1 MRDSEQLKELKKGVV
16 DLVSE
21 TELLDKIK
29 NSIKTKT
36 PLRIKA
42 GFDPTSSDLH
52 LGHLVLLNKLRQF
65 QSFGHTV
72 IFLIGDFTTTIG
84 DPSGRNT
91 TRPTL
96 SKDKIKENSKTYH
109 DQVFKVLD
117 KKNTEI
123 RYNKEWMGKFTPSD
137 FIKLMSGYTVSRMIE
152 RDDFKTRLE
161 KGMGLYIH
169 ELVYPL
175 VQGYDSVA
183 LKADVELGGTDQKF
197 NLLVG
202 RDLQKANGQQPQCV
216 ITLPL
221 LEGTDG
227 VRKMSKS
234 FDNYISLKDSPD
246 QIFGKIMSIPDNL
259 ILRYFEL
266 LTSLTTSE
274 ISELKEELD
283 AGKNPRDVKVALAET
298 IISMFYKKTRATE
311 AREEFFKVF
320 SKNELPSKI
329 PEVKFDHGNV
339 WICKLLF
346 QVGLSSSSSD
356 SRRLI
361 QGGGVKLDEQKV
373 DDHSLKLDL
382 KKGDKFLLS
391 VGKRKFVRVIVK

>member
-1 MRDSEQLKELKKGVV
+1 MQDKQQLLELKKGVV
-16 DLVSE
+16 DLISE
-21 TELLDKIK
+21 EELLEKIQT
-29 NSIKTKT
+29 SLKTKK

-65 QSFGHTV
+65 QLFGHTV

-84 DPSGRNT
+84 DPSGRST

-96 SKDKIKENSKTYH
+96 SRDKIEENSKTYH

-117 KKNTEI
+117 KNKTEV
-123 RYNKEWMGKFTPSD
+123 RYNKEWMDSFTPPD
-137 FIKLMSGYTVSRMIE
+137 FINLMSGYTVSRMVE
-152 RDDFKTRLE
+152 RDDFKTRLK
-161 KGMGLYIH
+161 KGVGLFIH

-175 VQGYDSVA
+175 IQGYDSVA
-183 LKADVELGGTDQKF
+183 LKSDVEIGGTDQKF

-202 RDLQKANGQQPQCV
+202 RDVQKANGQKPQCV
-216 ITLPL
+216 MTLPL

-234 FDNYISLKDSPD
+234 FNNYISLKDSPT
-246 QIFGKIMSIPDNL
+246 QMFGKVMSIPDDM

-266 LTSLTTSE
+266 LTELTTSE
-274 ISELKEELD
+274 VNQLKVDLD
-283 AGKNPRDVKVALAET
+283 SGENPRDVKVMLAET
-298 IISMFYKKTRATE
+298 LVSMFYAKSDATN
-311 AREEFFKVF
+311 AKDEFFKVF
-320 SKNELPSKI
+320 SKKELPSDI
-329 PEVKFDHGNV
+329 PQVDFVQGNV

-361 QGGGVKLDEQKV
+361 QGGGVKLNEKKINDYN
-373 DDHSLKLDL
+373 LKLDL
-382 KKGDKFLLS
+382 KKGDTLLLS
-391 VGKRKFVRVIVK
+391 VGRRKFC

>member
-1 MRDSEQLKELKKGVV
+1 MQDKQQLRELKKGVV
-16 DLVSE
+16 ELVSE
-21 TELLDKIK
+21 EELLGKIQH
-29 NSIKTKT
+29 SIKTKK

-72 IFLIGDFTTTIG
+72 IFLIGDFTSSIG

-96 SKDKIKENSKTYH
+96 SGDKIKENSKTYH

-117 KKNTEI
+117 KKKTEV
-123 RYNKEWMGKFTPSD
+123 RYNKEWMDKFTPPD
-137 FIKLMSGYTVSRMIE
+137 FINLMSQYTVSRMIE

-161 KGMGLYIH
+161 KGVGLYIH

-183 LKADVELGGTDQKF
+183 LEADVEIGGTDQKF

-202 RDLQKANGQQPQCV
+202 RDLQKASGQKPQCV
-216 ITLPL
+216 MTLPL

-234 FDNYISLKDSPD
+234 FDNYVSLKDSPN
-246 QIFGKIMSIPDNL
+246 QMFGKIMSIPDSL

-266 LTSLTTSE
+266 LTDLTTSD
-274 ISELKEELD
+274 ISKLNLELD
-283 AGKNPRDVKVALAET
+283 SGINPRDVKVKLAET
-298 IISMFYKKTRATE
+298 IISMFYEKSE
-311 AREEFFKVF
+311 AIEAQEEFFKVF
-320 SKNELPSKI
+320 SKNELPSEI
-329 PEVKFDHGNV
+329 PEVEFDKGNI

-346 QVGLSSSSSD
+346 QIGLSSSSSD

-361 QGGGVKLDEQKV
+361 QGGGVKLDEKKIS
-373 DDHSLKLDL
+373 DYNLKLDL
-382 KKGDKFLLS
+382 QKGDKLLLS
-391 VGKRKFVRVIVK
+391 VGKRKFVRIVVK